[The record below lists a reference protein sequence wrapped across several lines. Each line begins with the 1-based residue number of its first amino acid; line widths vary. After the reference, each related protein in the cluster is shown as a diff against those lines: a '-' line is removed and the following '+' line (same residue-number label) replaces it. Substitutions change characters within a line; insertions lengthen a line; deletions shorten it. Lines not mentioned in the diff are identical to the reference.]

1 MVELGIVDIREIIR
15 LIKSLY
21 GFDFSNYSLTSF
33 KYRLENVIAKNNLG
47 SPENLFRKLSD
58 QPEFFDKF
66 LHQISVPSSEM
77 FRDPS
82 VWRYLREVFFPSLDE
97 KHLLNF
103 KIWIPYCV
111 SGGELYSLAIMLH
124 ELKLLERVKIFA
136 TSFNE
141 ESIELIKTGE
151 YPYKKIEISGENYR
165 RFQGEKDFTEYYKE
179 EKYRVRRDPTLIK
192 NVEFI
197 KDDIYFNN
205 APKNIKLILLR
216 NVMIYFNPSFQ
227 EKLLT
232 KFHEHLSG
240 YGNLIIGLK
249 EKIKINQ
256 NVGHIFDPVEPNEG
270 IYKKRLV

>member
-33 KYRLENVIAKNNLG
+33 KYRLENVIAKNNLT
-47 SPENLFRKLSD
+47 SPESLFRKLSD

-111 SGGELYSLAIMLH
+111 SGGELYTLAIMLH
-124 ELKLLERVKIFA
+124 EIKLLERVKIFA

-165 RFQGEKDFTEYYKE
+165 RFQGESDFTEYYKE
-179 EKYRVRRDPTLIK
+179 EKYRVRRDSSLIK

-197 KDDIYFNN
+197 KDDINFNS

-227 EKLLT
+227 ENLLNKL
-232 KFHEHLSG
+232 HEHLSG

-249 EKIKINQ
+249 ENIKINQ
-256 NVGHIFDPVEPNEG
+256 NVAHLFEAVEPNEG
-270 IYKKRLV
+270 VYKKRLV